1 MERLSLNIDPYA
13 NDPGHWGASLIT
25 LAEII
30 VPVLDASSPRSV
42 VEVGAYAGDLTG
54 LLVEWAGGSG
64 ARVWAIDPSPRKPLV
79 ELAAQRPELELV
91 RATSHEALAEIP
103 LPDAAIIDG
112 DHTYYTV
119 SEELRIIAER
129 AVGADLPLLIFHD
142 VAWPH
147 GRRDDYYD
155 PKLVPEEAR
164 HPIHEGAGVF
174 PGEPGIRPGGLPYRY
189 AAAREGG
196 PRNGVL
202 TAVEDFVGER
212 EGLRLAVVPA
222 FFGLGVVWHERAPY
236 ADAVAATLAIWDRN
250 PLLERLEANRVL
262 HLASSHFQ
270 MIQAARASERAAR
283 QEAVL
288 RRLLESSAFG
298 VAEKLSRLRERV
310 GVATWASVVSK
321 EDIRRALGDSDS

>member
-91 RATSHEALAEIP
+91 RATSHEALAEVP

-112 DHTYYTV
+112 DHNYYTV

-129 AVGADLPLLIFHD
+129 AGGADLPLLIFHD

-164 HPIHEGAGVF
+164 HPIHEGAGLF

-212 EGLRLAVVPA
+212 AGLQLAVVPA

-236 ADAVAATLAIWDRN
+236 ADAVAETLAIWDRN

-270 MIQAARASERAAR
+270 MIQAARANERAAR

-288 RRLLESSAFG
+288 RRLLDSSAFG
-298 VAEKLSRLRERV
+298 VAERLSRLRERV

-321 EDIRRALGDSDS
+321 DDIRKALGDDS

>member
-1 MERLSLNIDPYA
+1 MERLSPNIDPYA

-25 LAEII
+25 LAEIV
-30 VPVLDASSPRSV
+30 VPLLDATGAKSV

-64 ARVWAIDPSPRKPLV
+64 ARVWAIDPSPRRPLV
-79 ELAAQRPELELV
+79 ELAEQHPELELV
-91 RATSHEALAEIP
+91 RQTSHAALAEIP

-112 DHTYYTV
+112 DHNYFTV
-119 SEELRIIAER
+119 SEELRLIAER
-129 AVGADLPLLIFHD
+129 AGGAELPVLIFHD

-155 PKLVPEEAR
+155 PALVPEDAR
-164 HPIHEGAGVF
+164 RPIHEGAGVF

-189 AAAREGG
+189 AAAHEGG

-202 TAVEDFVGER
+202 TAVEDFVAER

-222 FFGLGVVWHERAPY
+222 FFGLGVVWPERAPY
-236 ADAVAATLAIWDRN
+236 ADAVAELLEFWDRN

-270 MIQAARASERAAR
+270 MVQAARAGARAAR

-288 RRLLESSAFG
+288 RRLLDSSAFG
-298 VAEKLSRLRERV
+298 IAERLSRLRQRV
-310 GVATWASVVSK
+310 GIATWASVVSK
-321 EDIRRALGDSDS
+321 DDIRRALEDE

>member
-1 MERLSLNIDPYA
+1 MERLSLKIDPYA

-30 VPVLDASSPRSV
+30 VPVLDASGAKSV

-79 ELAAQRPELELV
+79 ELAEQRPELELV
-91 RATSHEALAEIP
+91 RATSHAALAEIP

-112 DHTYYTV
+112 DHNYFTV

-129 AVGADLPLLIFHD
+129 AGGADLPLLIFHD

-155 PKLVPEEAR
+155 PSLVPEEAR
-164 HPIHEGAGVF
+164 QPIHEGAGVF

-202 TAVEDFVGER
+202 TAVEDFVAGR
-212 EGLRLAVVPA
+212 EGLRLAVIPA
-222 FFGLGVVWHERAPY
+222 FFGHGVVWHERAAY
-236 ADAVAATLAIWDRN
+236 ADAVAEILDAWDRN

-262 HLASSHFQ
+262 HLASSHYQ
-270 MIQAARASERAAR
+270 LMAAARANARAAR

-288 RRLLESSAFG
+288 RRLLDSSAFG
-298 VAEKLSRLRERV
+298 VAERLSRLRERL
-310 GVATWASVVSK
+310 GVARWASVVSK
-321 EDIRRALGDSDS
+321 DDIRKALDDDA

>member
-91 RATSHEALAEIP
+91 RATSHEALAEVP

-112 DHTYYTV
+112 DHNYYTV

-129 AVGADLPLLIFHD
+129 AGGADLPLLIFHD

-164 HPIHEGAGVF
+164 HPIHEGAGLF

-212 EGLRLAVVPA
+212 AGLRLAVVPA

-236 ADAVAATLAIWDRN
+236 ADAVAETLAIWDRN

-270 MIQAARASERAAR
+270 MIQAARANERAAR

-288 RRLLESSAFG
+288 RRLLDSSAFG
-298 VAEKLSRLRERV
+298 VAERLSRLRERV
-310 GVATWASVVSK
+310 GVATWAPVVSK
-321 EDIRRALGDSDS
+321 DDIRKALGDDS

>member
-103 LPDAAIIDG
+103 LPDAAVIDG
-112 DHTYYTV
+112 DHNHYTV

-129 AVGADLPLLIFHD
+129 AGGADLPLLIFHD

-164 HPIHEGAGVF
+164 HPIHEGAGLF

-212 EGLRLAVVPA
+212 AGLQLAVVPA

-236 ADAVAATLAIWDRN
+236 ADAVAETLAIWDRN

-270 MIQAARASERAAR
+270 MIQAARANERAAR

-288 RRLLESSAFG
+288 RRLLDSSAFG
-298 VAEKLSRLRERV
+298 VAERLSRLRERV

-321 EDIRRALGDSDS
+321 DDIRKALGDDS